1 MISPEKLLTLYI
13 MDVHSPEQRTK
24 NMKSIKSKNT
34 KMEHLLSTTLWSR
47 GIRFRKNDSTIL
59 GKPDLS
65 IKKYKIAVF
74 VDSEYFHGKDWEEE
88 KHKIKTNREF
98 WWKKIEKNQ
107 ERDRLVNQF
116 LVNNEWKVLRFWSQ
130 DIRKKL
136 NLCID
141 EIIRAVIEKKN
152 VEIH

>member
-1 MISPEKLLTLYI
+1 